1 MLVINHFCL
10 PGIETAPRVLGILAN
25 PEEIQ
30 GELGAVGLEWS
41 CSFGVRDILNH
52 TMSYGSQDVGVTRV
66 KRLQTSKAFCTPSS
80 TPVQSNVS

>member
-10 PGIETAPRVLGILAN
+10 PGTEVAPRVLGIFAN

-41 CSFGVRDILNH
+41 YSFGVRDIVNC
-52 TMSYGSQDVGVTRV
+52 TMCFAPIGLKT
-66 KRLQTSKAFCTPSS
+66 LA
-80 TPVQSNVS
+80 